1 MSVNNEVSPL
11 IPFLGKKSQLQP
23 PDFLPTHGSRQGIK
37 ITLNQVDSIGGKTKH
52 SGLDQC
58 ESLAKVDSAINYC
71 LTNRYKTFL
80 SHFDLAAVQSAG
92 QRIDIHCISPFIEHH
107 FRHFFSQNNK
117 KIFVNVSE
125 KFHSNGKRVSP
136 LFRIFFDK
144 LFYLYALYD

>member
-80 SHFDLAAVQSAG
+80 SHFDLAAVQSAVIITDLSIPTRG
-92 QRIDIHCISPFIEHH
+92 HQLRSTTC
-107 FRHFFSQNNK
+107 
-117 KIFVNVSE
+117 
-125 KFHSNGKRVSP
+125 
-136 LFRIFFDK
+136 LTT
-144 LFYLYALYD
+144 